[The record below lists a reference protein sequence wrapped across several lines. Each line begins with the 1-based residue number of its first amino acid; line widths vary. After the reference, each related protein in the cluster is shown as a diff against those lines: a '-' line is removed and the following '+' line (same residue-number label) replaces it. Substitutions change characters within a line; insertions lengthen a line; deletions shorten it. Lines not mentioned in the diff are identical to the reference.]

1 MRKQMSRAD
10 RSLFIFAIYLA
21 IVGAWLILSPNSFLR
36 LFGFP
41 PTDQVWIRI
50 VGMCFGALAFYYAL
64 SSVMNLRP
72 FIQLTVYARAL
83 TLPFFILLVALG
95 LTQPVLILFGV
106 IDLAG
111 AIWTQIALRQA
122 DQARRANRHIR

>member
-1 MRKQMSRAD
+1 MSRAA
-10 RSLFIFAIYLA
+10 RSLFVFAIYLA
-21 IVGAWLILSPNSFLR
+21 IVGPWLILSPNSFLR

-50 VGMCFGALAFYYAL
+50 VGMCFGALAFYYSL

-111 AIWTQIALRQA
+111 AIWTQVALRQT

>member
-1 MRKQMSRAD
+1 MSRAA
-10 RSLFIFAIYLA
+10 RSLFIFAIYVA
-21 IVGAWLILSPNSFLR
+21 VVGAWLILSPNSFLR
-36 LFGFP
+36 FFGFP

-50 VGMCFGALAFYYAL
+50 VGMCFGALAFYYSL

-83 TLPFFILLVALG
+83 TLPFFIGLVALR
-95 LTQPVLILFGV
+95 LTQPVLILFGL

-111 AIWTQIALRQA
+111 AVWTEIALRRT
-122 DQARRANRHIR
+122 DQVPRANRHSR

>member
-1 MRKQMSRAD
+1 MSRAA
-10 RSLFIFAIYLA
+10 RSLFVFAIYLG

-64 SSVMNLRP
+64 SSVMNLRA

-106 IDLAG
+106 IDMAG
-111 AIWTQIALRQA
+111 AIWTQVALRQP

>member
-1 MRKQMSRAD
+1 MSRAA
-10 RSLFIFAIYLA
+10 RSLFIFSIYVGV
-21 IVGAWLILSPNSFLR
+21 IGAWLILSPNSFLR
-36 LFGFP
+36 FFGFP

-50 VGMCFGALAFYYAL
+50 VGMCFGALAFYYSL

-83 TLPFFILLVALG
+83 TLPFFIVLVALR

-111 AIWTQIALRQA
+111 AVWTEIALRRT
-122 DQARRANRHIR
+122 D

>member
-1 MRKQMSRAD
+1 MSRAA
-10 RSLFIFAIYLA
+10 RSLFIFAIYVA
-21 IVGAWLILSPNSFLR
+21 VVGAWLILSPNSFLHF
-36 LFGFP
+36 FGFP

-50 VGMCFGALAFYYAL
+50 VGMCFGALAFYYSL

-83 TLPFFILLVALG
+83 TLPFFIGLVALR

-111 AIWTQIALRQA
+111 AVWTEIALRRT
-122 DQARRANRHIR
+122 DQVRRANRHSR

>member
-1 MRKQMSRAD
+1 MSRAA
-10 RSLFIFAIYLA
+10 RSLFIFSIYVA
-21 IVGAWLILSPNSFLR
+21 VIGAWLILSPNSFLGF
-36 LFGFP
+36 FGLP

-50 VGMCFGALAFYYAL
+50 VGMCFGALAFYYSL

-83 TLPFFILLVALG
+83 TLPFFIVLVVLR

-111 AIWTQIALRQA
+111 AVWTEIALRRT
-122 DQARRANRHIR
+122 DQVPRANRHSR

>member
-1 MRKQMSRAD
+1 MSRAA
-10 RSLFIFAIYLA
+10 RSLFVFAIYLG

>member
-1 MRKQMSRAD
+1 MSRAA
-10 RSLFIFAIYLA
+10 RSLFVFAIYLG

-50 VGMCFGALAFYYAL
+50 VGMCFGALAFYYSL

-83 TLPFFILLVALG
+83 TLPFFIVLVVLR

-111 AIWTQIALRQA
+111 AVWTEIALRRT
-122 DQARRANRHIR
+122 DQVPRANRHSR

>member
-1 MRKQMSRAD
+1 MSRAA
-10 RSLFIFAIYLA
+10 RSLFIFSIYVGV
-21 IVGAWLILSPNSFLR
+21 VGAWLILSPNSFLR

-50 VGMCFGALAFYYAL
+50 VGMCFGALAFYYSF
-64 SSVMNLRP
+64 SSVINLRP

-83 TLPFFILLVALG
+83 TLPFFILLVTLS

-111 AIWTQIALRQA
+111 AVWTEIALRRT
-122 DQARRANRHIR
+122 DQVPRTNCHSR